1 MDFET
6 LERPAAAAQRSR
18 EVQQERVAALLEEQR
33 RREERVGVRRR
44 VRGIARWPEARDA
57 EPWRPS
63 DP

>member
-6 LERPAAAAQRSR
+6 LERPAAAAQRAR

-33 RREERVGVRRR
+33 RREERVGLRRH
-44 VRGIARWPEARDA
+44 VRGIARWPEAHDG
-57 EPWRPS
+57 EPWGPA